1 MPMTTDDERRAVYQ
15 RLRARI
21 KRCSHVE
28 GDALLVAYRD
38 IVDLFPE
45 VGRQELGKIVAD
57 KIIAG
62 TQDGDV

>member
-1 MPMTTDDERRAVYQ
+1 VYQ

-21 KRCSHVE
+21 KRCSPVE